1 MLSFILTLLALV
13 LSIGAVQNPQVSP
26 EEIIAQIEE
35 KITPVF
41 GEQHPGNLPDAVPPV
56 STPSASLESSHE
68 EPNTQ
73 KDLTYNLEAERFI
86 GEVPQVAI
94 ENARPLV
101 PCEDFPELC
110 AEAPSPTPT
119 PTPTPT
125 PPPLPDPE
133 PIPDPI
139 NPLPCLPEPGVRP
152 PLHPLIECLGI

>member
-13 LSIGAVQNPQVSP
+13 LSIGAVQNPQKSP
-26 EEIIAQIEE
+26 EEIIAQIQE
-35 KITPVF
+35 KITPAF
-41 GEQHPGNLPDAVPPV
+41 GEKLPGNLPDAVPPV

-73 KDLTYNLEAERFI
+73 KVLAYNTEGERVI
-86 GEVPQVAI
+86 GEVPQVAV
-94 ENARPLV
+94 ENAKPLV

-125 PPPLPDPE
+125 PPPLPEPE

-139 NPLPCLPEPGVRP
+139 HPLPCPVAPGVKP
-152 PLHPLIECLGI
+152 PHSLIGCL